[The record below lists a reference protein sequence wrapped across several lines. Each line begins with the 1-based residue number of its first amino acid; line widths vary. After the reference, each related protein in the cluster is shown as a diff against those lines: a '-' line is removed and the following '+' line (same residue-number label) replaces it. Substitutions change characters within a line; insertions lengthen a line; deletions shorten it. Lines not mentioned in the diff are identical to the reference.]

1 MMPNWW
7 KQHDYPWSVFTCT
20 DLMNKNSNLITK
32 MRALALFRGINIINE
47 QLTPPAPTGDAM
59 ATPPAP
65 SAQAPTGNVGAPP
78 PPPPADGASGQITA
92 ETLVEVFNEIRA
104 GRSFDDPAVYAAFTT
119 YFNSTPESTRTMLDT
134 ELRKIAE
141 VVKPQNAAQP
151 EQQSAPPPAAAQPTQ
166 PAPPT
171 PAQPAPGAPPV
182 PTI

>member
-1 MMPNWW
+1 
-7 KQHDYPWSVFTCT
+7 
-20 DLMNKNSNLITK
+20 MNKKNNSNNDNLITK

-47 QLTPPAPTGDAM
+47 QLTPPAPTGDAV
-59 ATPPAP
+59 AAPTAPPP
-65 SAQAPTGNVGAPP
+65 AQAPTGDAGAP
-78 PPPPADGASGQITA
+78 PPPPADGAPGQITA
-92 ETLVEVFNEIRA
+92 ESLVEVFNEIRA

-119 YFNSTPESTRTMLDT
+119 YFNSTPESTRSMLDT

-151 EQQSAPPPAAAQPTQ
+151 EQQSAPPPPAAQPTQ